1 MCVIIQIT
9 ALATGKKEGFVIKK
23 VNLIKIE
30 QLFAV
35 AISYRVVRTLII
47 GLLVWFEGD
56 AGQEAAYWGWI
67 SVRNTR
73 SIREERSLKSE
84 RLCGVM

>member
-30 QLFAV
+30 QLFVV
-35 AISYRVVRTLII
+35 AISYRVVRTLIT
-47 GLLVWFEGD
+47 GLLV
-56 AGQEAAYWGWI
+56 
-67 SVRNTR
+67 
-73 SIREERSLKSE
+73 
-84 RLCGVM
+84 

>member
-9 ALATGKKEGFVIKK
+9 ALATVYLFVIKK

-35 AISYRVVRTLII
+35 AISYRVVRTLIT
-47 GLLVWFEGD
+47 GLLV
-56 AGQEAAYWGWI
+56 
-67 SVRNTR
+67 
-73 SIREERSLKSE
+73 
-84 RLCGVM
+84 

>member
-1 MCVIIQIT
+1 MCNYT
-9 ALATGKKEGFVIKK
+9 NNSAGNWKKREGFVIKK

-47 GLLVWFEGD
+47 GLLVRFEGD
-56 AGQEAAYWGWI
+56 AGQEAAY
-67 SVRNTR
+67 
-73 SIREERSLKSE
+73 
-84 RLCGVM
+84 